1 MKQLMFVSV
10 YEQEM
15 KVYEIYDCLKR
26 CIKSP
31 TKIQNHSW
39 EKLLENHKQK
49 EIQSQ
54 EETCEKLHLTA

>member
-1 MKQLMFVSV
+1 MIMKQLMFVSV

-31 TKIQNHSW
+31 TKIQNPLMRKTLRKS
-39 EKLLENHKQK
+39 
-49 EIQSQ
+49 
-54 EETCEKLHLTA
+54 